1 MWGRF
6 VNRPEKCASVTKRL
20 MNDASRMVDEELDG
34 LVALHRNTL
43 RRLEGTRIIVRKDAP
58 QIGKVGV
65 VGGGGSGHEPM
76 QAGYVGR
83 GMLDAAVAGEIF
95 TAPPPNQIHRA
106 IREVDGQKGVLL
118 VVNNF
123 AGDTMNF
130 GLAEEMGR
138 KDGVRV
144 EHVIVNDDVAVPV
157 KENRRGIAGGILV
170 EKIAGAKAELG
181 GSLMDVRELA
191 QRAVD
196 NTRSMGVALTSCT
209 LPSVGKP
216 MFSIGEGE
224 MEVGIG
230 VHGERGVRRTKLGSA
245 DEIAKTL
252 LDRISGDLGLRR
264 GDRVA
269 LLANGMGGTSLMEL
283 LILFR
288 RTLQLLD
295 EAGVVVSRSMAGS
308 LVTSLDMSG
317 ASLTLI
323 RLDDEL
329 LQMLNAPDLTP
340 SFPKKV

>member
-1 MWGRF
+1 
-6 VNRPEKCASVTKRL
+6 
-20 MNDASRMVDEELDG
+20 MNDPDRMVDEELEG
-34 LVALHRNTL
+34 LVSLHRNTL
-43 RRLEGTRIIVRKDAP
+43 RRIPGTNVIVRKDAP

-106 IREVDGQKGVLL
+106 IREVDGHEGVLL

-130 GLAEEMGR
+130 GLAEEMGK
-138 KDGVRV
+138 KDGIRV
-144 EHVIVNDDVAVPV
+144 EHVIVNDDVAVAE

-170 EKIAGAKAELG
+170 EKIAGAKAEKR
-181 GSLMDVRELA
+181 GSLAEVRELA
-191 QRAVD
+191 QRAID

-209 LPSVGKP
+209 LPSLGKP
-216 MFSIGEGE
+216 MFSILEDE
-224 MEVGIG
+224 MELGIG
-230 VHGERGVRRTKLGSA
+230 VHGERGVKRTRLGSA
-245 DEIAKTL
+245 DEIVRVL
-252 LDRISGDLGLRR
+252 LDRISGDLGLVR

-269 LLANGMGGTSLMEL
+269 LLVNGMGGTSLMEL
-283 LILFR
+283 LILLR
-288 RTLQLLD
+288 RSLQLLD
-295 EAGVVVSRSMAGS
+295 EAGVVVSRPMAGN

-317 ASLTLI
+317 ASLTVT

-329 LQMLNAPDLTP
+329 SQMLDAADSTP
-340 SFPKKV
+340 GFPKLL

>member
-1 MWGRF
+1 
-6 VNRPEKCASVTKRL
+6 
-20 MNDASRMVDEELDG
+20 MNDPDRMVDEELEG
-34 LVALHRNTL
+34 LVSLHRNTL
-43 RRLEGTRIIVRKDAP
+43 RRIPGTNVIVRKDAP

-106 IREVDGQKGVLL
+106 IREVDGHEGVLL

-130 GLAEEMGR
+130 GLAEEMGK
-138 KDGVRV
+138 KDGIRV
-144 EHVIVNDDVAVPV
+144 EHVIVNDDVAVAE

-170 EKIAGAKAELG
+170 EKIAGAKAEKRGNLAE
-181 GSLMDVRELA
+181 VRELA
-191 QRAVD
+191 QRAID

-209 LPSVGKP
+209 LPSLGKP
-216 MFSIGEGE
+216 MFSIMEDE
-224 MEVGIG
+224 MELGIG
-230 VHGERGVRRTKLGSA
+230 VHGERGVRRTRLGSA
-245 DEIAKTL
+245 DEIAQML

-269 LLANGMGGTSLMEL
+269 LLVNGMGGTSLMEL
-283 LILFR
+283 LILLR
-288 RTLQLLD
+288 RSLQLLD
-295 EAGVVVSRSMAGS
+295 EAGVVVSRPMAGN

-317 ASLTLI
+317 ASLTVT

-329 LQMLNAPDLTP
+329 SQMLDSADSTP
-340 SFPKKV
+340 GFPKLL

>member
-1 MWGRF
+1 
-6 VNRPEKCASVTKRL
+6 
-20 MNDASRMVDEELDG
+20 MNDPDRMVDEELEG
-34 LVALHRNTL
+34 LVSLHRNTL
-43 RRLEGTRIIVRKDAP
+43 RRIPGTNVIVRKDAP

-106 IREVDGQKGVLL
+106 IREVDGHEGVLL

-130 GLAEEMGR
+130 GLAEEMGK
-138 KDGVRV
+138 KDGIRV
-144 EHVIVNDDVAVPV
+144 EHVIVNDDVAVAE

-170 EKIAGAKAELG
+170 EKIAGAKAEKR
-181 GSLMDVRELA
+181 GSLAEVRELA
-191 QRAVD
+191 QRAID

-209 LPSVGKP
+209 LPSLGKP
-216 MFSIGEGE
+216 MFSILEDE
-224 MEVGIG
+224 MELGIG
-230 VHGERGVRRTKLGSA
+230 VHGERGVKRARLGSA
-245 DEIAKTL
+245 DEIVRVL
-252 LDRISGDLGLRR
+252 LDRISGDLGLVR

-269 LLANGMGGTSLMEL
+269 LLVNGMGGTSLMEL
-283 LILFR
+283 LILLR
-288 RTLQLLD
+288 RSLQLLD
-295 EAGVVVSRSMAGS
+295 EAGVVVSRPMAGN

-317 ASLTLI
+317 ASLTVT

-329 LQMLNAPDLTP
+329 SQMLDAADSTP
-340 SFPKKV
+340 GFPKLL